1 MRKTE
6 KISNKK
12 RKKEEK
18 WKKKKEKN
26 KERREKRKEIKLA
39 KKKQFLQYMPVPAV
53 LIHLLY
59 FNNYAPN
66 GNKSLCDRKH
76 DGNML
81 KSDPVPF

>member
-6 KISNKK
+6 KINNNKK
-12 RKKEEK
+12 KKRRKKED
-18 WKKKKEKN
+18 KKEKKQN
-26 KERREKRKEIKLA
+26 EIR
-39 KKKQFLQYMPVPAV
+39 KKKQFLQYKPVPAV

-81 KSDPVPF
+81 KSDPAPL

>member
-1 MRKTE
+1 
-6 KISNKK
+6 
-12 RKKEEK
+12 
-18 WKKKKEKN
+18 
-26 KERREKRKEIKLA
+26 
-39 KKKQFLQYMPVPAV
+39 MPVPAV

-81 KSDPVPF
+81 ESDPVPL